1 KHMASCTFP
10 STDGSDYSR
19 PLRRPSSESLCRSG
33 HKTSA
38 RDSHWI
44 APASHLPD
52 AHRRREFVSILPGR
66 KVVLASLVARVGLAG
81 LPAVLLLLEFGSAA
95 ARTRRRPLK
104 R

>member
-1 KHMASCTFP
+1 MASCTFP

-52 AHRRREFVSILPGR
+52 AHRRREFVSILRGR
-66 KVVLASLVARVGLAG
+66 RVVLASLVPRVG